1 MSSVI
6 CVHLPR
12 FPLVVAAEG
21 RRELLLTPVALA
33 PQAGRTQRIGEVS
46 PAAEALGVRPGQTL
60 GEALAC
66 CPRLQLL
73 PPDPVAVEVHWATFV
88 DRLEGIGAAVDVG
101 AVGGAAEHGGLGTP
115 GTAWF
120 AASGIRRLHGGSL
133 DGTAAAIHAVLQ
145 GPVRIGA
152 APTRF
157 LARVAAGRARNK
169 RPVVVELP
177 ALGTRVTDPGRGPRG
192 GHGVP
197 VASLP
202 PILAGEPISALAL
215 RSDLADLV
223 QPLERLGIATLGA
236 LAALPR
242 GAVGERFG
250 RPGLIAQELL
260 QGQDVPLRPRDP
272 PDPIEADLRLP
283 EAASGEQLGHALG
296 LLVDRVLA
304 HPRRRHRPLRSLLLQ
319 AHLVERGT
327 WQERIVLREAMTD
340 PQRIRLAL
348 GLRLALLPS
357 PAERLTLRVEGF
369 GAPVP
374 ADRSLLEEDVAIR
387 RARLREAVHQVR
399 EVAGAEGALRVV
411 EVDPGSRV
419 AERRMALT
427 PYEA

>member
-1 MSSVI
+1 MSSVV
-6 CVHLPR
+6 CVHFPR
-12 FPLVVAAEG
+12 LPLVVAADG
-21 RRELLLTPVALA
+21 HDELLGVPIALA
-33 PQAGRTQRIGEVS
+33 PQAGQVQRIGLVS

-66 CPRLQLL
+66 CPRLRLL
-73 PPDPVAVEVHWATFV
+73 PPDPVAVEVAWEAIV
-88 DRLEGIGAAVDVG
+88 QRLEGIGAAVDVG
-101 AVGGAAEHGGLGTP
+101 PVGGTTEARVPGATGAT

-120 AASGIRRLHGGSL
+120 AAAGIRRLHGGTL
-133 DGTAAAIHAVLQ
+133 AGTAAAIHGAIRE
-145 GPVRIGA
+145 PVRIGV

-157 LARVAAGRARNK
+157 LARVAAGRARQ
-169 RPVVVELP
+169 RHPMVVEPP
-177 ALGTRVTDPGRGPRG
+177 AMGTRVTRGRL

-197 VASLP
+197 VGGLLP
-202 PILAGEPISALAL
+202 PVLADEPIAALGL
-215 RSDLADLV
+215 RRDLAELV

-236 LAALPR
+236 LAALPS

-260 QGQDVPLRPRDP
+260 RGQDEPLRPRDP
-272 PDPIEADLRLP
+272 PDRIEADLRLP
-283 EAASGEQLGHALG
+283 EAASGEQLGQALG
-296 LLVDRVLA
+296 LLIDRVLA
-304 HPRRRHRPLRSLLLQ
+304 DPRRRHRPLRSLVLQ

-327 WQERIVLREAMTD
+327 WQERIVLREAMVD

-357 PAERLTLRVEGF
+357 PAERLTLRVDGF

-374 ADRSLLEEDVAIR
+374 ADRPLLEEAEAVR

-399 EVAGAEGALRVV
+399 EVAGAEAALRVV
-411 EVDPGSRV
+411 EVDPGSRM

-427 PYEA
+427 PFEA